1 MMQLASSPR
10 ATAAM
15 RVGWVLVA
23 VLCVALYVAAMPRYY
38 GQALTLTNQDGF
50 IPRDPEQWRAGL
62 HQLGLTPALYA
73 AFAVAGRSI
82 LALSLVVTGVV
93 IFIRR
98 SHDRFALFLTLTLL
112 VFGCTTP
119 PVSDEYVHSALA
131 PLVQILAGFGQ
142 CFLLILYLF
151 PDGRFVP
158 GWTRWT
164 TVILVASFL
173 VPYSGV
179 QTAILLFFGV
189 TLVGAPIYRYR
200 VVATPSQRQQMKW
213 AVVGLTLAV
222 LVIIVD
228 LLLYPFFPGL
238 ASTPRARVIFDL
250 ATLSSVVIAFSL
262 VPVFIGIA
270 IMRYRLWEIDA
281 LVNRTLVYGS
291 LTLSLVAIYVAG
303 VVTLEALTRALTG
316 QRSDLA
322 IAVVTLAV
330 AAIFNPWRRRLQTFI
345 DRRFYRRR
353 YDASRTL
360 AGFNTKLRDEV
371 DLDDLS
377 ADLVAVVRDTVEPAE
392 VRLWLKGPEPTL

>member
-38 GQALTLTNQDGF
+38 SQALSLTNQDGF
-50 IPRDPEQWRAGL
+50 IPRNPEQWRAGL
-62 HQLGLTPALYA
+62 HQLGLTPALYG

-82 LALSLVVTGVV
+82 MALSLVVTGVV

-98 SHDRFALFLTLTLL
+98 SHDRFALFLTLSLL
-112 VFGCTTP
+112 VFGCITP
-119 PVSDEYVHSALA
+119 PVSDEYAHSALA
-131 PLVQILAGFGQ
+131 PLVQILSVFGQ
-142 CFLLILYLF
+142 CFFLILYLF

-158 GWTRWT
+158 RWTRWT

-173 VPYSGV
+173 IPDSGIE
-179 QTAILLFFGV
+179 TAVLLFLGV
-189 TLVGAPIYRYR
+189 TLLGAPIYRYR
-200 VVATPSQRQQMKW
+200 YVATPSQRQQMKW

-250 ATLSSVVIAFSL
+250 VTLFSVVIAFSL

-291 LTLSLVAIYVAG
+291 LTLSLVAIYVVG
-303 VVTLEALTRALTG
+303 VVTLEALTRAITG

-322 IAVVTLAV
+322 IAVVTLTV

-353 YDASRTL
+353 YDASRIL